1 MNDKCVV
8 IDLSANEA
16 GVLEDSAEQL
26 QHGAYQKLRGGIE
39 KQLNSLGTFSYRD
52 IKDTDITYQR
62 VHNAILIEGSRGSG
76 KTTFLLKSLEKLKR
90 DEELQ
95 LNVLRLI
102 DPTLIETKEN
112 IVVVILSAIE
122 TSLAQVL
129 GDARALDE
137 AREGL
142 AEGLGLL
149 DGIGASSVY
158 GSEWEDAK
166 WVMSQGLRKAKK
178 GRDFEKKL
186 GVYIECALDFL
197 KKKAFVLTFDDVD
210 TNFAHGYVIL
220 ETVRKYLTH
229 PGLVII
235 LSGDIELYGRLLRK
249 NIYMAFGEQLLKF
262 DPVLMGLSNQ
272 RVGEAVLELEE
283 QYLLKIAP
291 PQNRISMVPLGGL
304 KQYSEG
310 TIEVVLVG
318 GDLKSV
324 TKVEVRRWASE
335 SISELM
341 HETPYVSTHPFFN
354 IVAME
359 PLRLV
364 IGYMRALD
372 AKDERRYS
380 EVFTAFSTRLHAQGI
395 PTDLISK
402 GDLDSSLRVVLEWMS
417 KQKDAPDLVRFGVS
431 SDVSRAIVVHC
442 LALALAQKLKG
453 HVGNALKALL
463 GLALPLAMMR
473 RPVLLDVGVRSAL
486 FRFLWSQSTV
496 TASELAARLGAV
508 DRSNERAN
516 KLRGSSFGSV
526 GLANKV
532 DSRFMLHAWY
542 GVSEGKP
549 YVKNVIDSKVL
560 SEHSKSWL
568 KPFGSDAQDLQLR
581 NGTGWLFIDDLIE
594 VRCGRL
600 GEVLRLPVS
609 KRFNE
614 RGEVMRS
621 ISALSLFGVI
631 SDLLTANDIEEL
643 DAFGQFDVI
652 PPFEDVET
660 TSNTSDND
668 LDEDDEP
675 DEGDDESDTKNQEA
689 YDIFKA
695 SMRRWHHYARS
706 LEMKMS
712 PALLGRIALRLHD
725 DLLSLDEKVTAKW
738 RSGEILHRQI
748 ICILHGVLATSS
760 SMQGRKET
768 SKTSD
773 QAFVDLLKRFFDEDM
788 PVLAAVLLSCPL
800 VWMFLNPI
808 GLGCKQTL
816 FGAATNALKRMAT
829 DSHTPE
835 AYLTGFENE
844 SIEVLIGPTRGSSYK
859 IEIVSFYALLNVVP
873 RYAAK

>member
-1 MNDKCVV
+1 V
-8 IDLSANEA
+8 
-16 GVLEDSAEQL
+16 
-26 QHGAYQKLRGGIE
+26 AYQKLREGVE

-52 IKDTDITYQR
+52 IKDTDITYPR

-95 LNVLRLI
+95 LSVLRLI

-122 TSLAQVL
+122 TALAHFQ
-129 GDARALDE
+129 GDTRALDE

-186 GVYIECALDFL
+186 GVYIERALDLL

-229 PGLVII
+229 PRLVIV
-235 LSGDIELYGRLLRK
+235 LSGDLELYGRLLRK
-249 NIYMAFGEQLLKF
+249 NIYMAFGEQLLER
-262 DPVLMGLSNQ
+262 DPAMMGLSNKK
-272 RVGEAVLELEE
+272 VGDAVLELEE

-304 KQYSEG
+304 KQYSDAGIEIVLGGG
-310 TIEVVLVG
+310 TS
-318 GDLKSV
+318 KSV
-324 TKVEVRRWASE
+324 VKVEVRRWANE

-341 HETPYVSTHPFFN
+341 HETPHVSTHPFFN

-372 AKDERRYS
+372 AEGERKYS
-380 EVFTAFSTRLHAQGI
+380 AIFTAFSTRLHAQGI
-395 PTDLISK
+395 PPDSISK
-402 GDLDSSLRVVLEWMS
+402 GDLDSLLRVVLEWMS

-442 LALALAQKLKG
+442 LALSLAQKLKG

-473 RPVLLDVGVRSAL
+473 RPVLLDVAVRNSL

-526 GLANKV
+526 GLASRV
-532 DSRFMLHAWY
+532 DSRSMLQAWY
-542 GVSEGKP
+542 GVGEGKL
-549 YVKNVIDSKVL
+549 YIKEAIKSDSV
-560 SEHSKSWL
+560 SEHSRKWL
-568 KPFGSDAQDLQLR
+568 KLLGTNALDLQVR
-581 NGTGWLFIDDLIE
+581 NGTGWLFIDDLVE
-594 VRCGRL
+594 VRCGKF
-600 GEVLRLPVS
+600 GEILRLPVS

-631 SDLLTANDIEEL
+631 ADLLAADNIEEL
-643 DAFGQFDVI
+643 DRFGQFDVV
-652 PPFEDVET
+652 PPFDDVEISSSISELET
-660 TSNTSDND
+660 DD
-668 LDEDDEP
+668 DDELDEDGDEL
-675 DEGDDESDTKNQEA
+675 DTKNYA
-689 YDIFKA
+689 SYDVFKA
-695 SMRRWHHYARS
+695 NLRDWHSYARS
-706 LEMKMS
+706 LELKMS
-712 PALLGRIALRLHD
+712 PTLLGQIALRLHD

-748 ICILHGVLATSS
+748 VCILHGILSASS
-760 SMQGRKET
+760 SVHGRKET

-773 QAFVDLLKRFFDEDM
+773 QAFVDLLRRFFNEEM
-788 PVLAAVLLSCPL
+788 PVLSVVLLSCPL
-800 VWMFLNPI
+800 IWMFLDPM
-808 GLGCKQTL
+808 GQGCKQSL
-816 FGAATNALKRMAT
+816 WEVVNKALSLMGT
-829 DSHTPE
+829 DCYNPKAHI
-835 AYLTGFENE
+835 TGFEGE
-844 SIEVLIGPTRGSSYK
+844 SIEVLIGPTRGSSYR
-859 IEIVSFYALLNVVP
+859 IEVVSFYALLNVVP